1 MESILFLVLAL
12 VFIVLFYFANGRN
25 SYVLI
30 INILWA
36 FFIGS
41 LSLMGIFGSNP
52 PVLIIA
58 IVGTVIVNVIIF
70 KKICLRHL
78 NLPLLLTI
86 QSLRIVVELFL
97 YKLYLDK
104 MIPKLMT
111 FEGLNYD
118 IVVGA
123 FAVLF
128 LVISIFRKSI
138 LRNWIFVLWNYAGI
152 ISLFSIVTIGV
163 LSSPVPIQMFEFNQP
178 NVAVLVFPYA
188 LLPTIIVPIAVVS
201 HLLML
206 SARNR

>member
-1 MESILFLVLAL
+1 
-12 VFIVLFYFANGRN
+12 
-25 SYVLI
+25 
-30 INILWA
+30 
-36 FFIGS
+36 
-41 LSLMGIFGSNP
+41 MGIFGSNP

-163 LSSPVPIQMFEFNQP
+163 LSSSVPIQMFEFNQP